1 MPDWRNM
8 TEAQQREYHRLKLE
22 EMQYFRENKIET
34 MYPETGP
41 LRRELYA
48 KQMDFFK
55 AGKNYRERCF
65 MAGNRIGKTEG
76 AGGYEIVCHATGVY
90 PPWWLGR
97 VFDKPCQILA
107 SGDTG
112 TTTRDIIQDKLFGDY
127 DNPGEGLVPKK
138 YIGDTVPKSGIPRA
152 YDNVKVKHVPT
163 GGWSQIFLRS
173 YESGRK
179 IFQGIELEVFWA
191 DEECPLDVYSE
202 GLMRLLT
209 TNGIAM
215 LTFTPLSG
223 LTELVLSFLGDEF
236 KPPEQRAE
244 EGF

>member
-22 EMQYFRENKIET
+22 EMKYYRENKIET

-48 KQMDFFK
+48 KQMEFFA
-55 AGKNYRERCF
+55 AGKTHRERCL
-65 MAGNRIGKTEG
+65 MAANRVGKTEG
-76 AGGYEIVCHATGVY
+76 AGGPEAVWHASGLY
-90 PPWWLGR
+90 PPWWVGK
-97 VFDKPCQILA
+97 VIDHPCQIMA

-112 TTTRDIIQDKLFGDY
+112 ITTRDIIQDKLFGDY
-127 DNPGEGLVPKK
+127 DNPGEGLVPRRL
-138 YIGDTVPKSGIPRA
+138 IGDLVPKAGIPRA
-152 YDNVKVKHVPT
+152 YDNVKIKHVS
-163 GGWSQIFLRS
+163 GGWSQIFMRS

-179 IFQGIELEVFWA
+179 IFQGTELDVFWA